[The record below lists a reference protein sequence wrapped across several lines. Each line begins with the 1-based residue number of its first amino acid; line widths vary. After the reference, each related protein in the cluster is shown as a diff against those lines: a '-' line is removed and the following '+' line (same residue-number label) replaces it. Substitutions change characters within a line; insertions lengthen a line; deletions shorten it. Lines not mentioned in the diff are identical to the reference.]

1 MNEVPKD
8 DNAEDG
14 EVLND
19 MKVEMLKIEKLV
31 PYGENPRN
39 ISDDAVAAVV
49 KSIKEFGFNQAIMVD
64 QNFRICVGHTRYL
77 AAKELNMKKVPVF
90 RREMSEEAFTAYNI
104 ADNKTGEFSSWNKKL
119 LIANWE
125 KLEGWEELKMA
136 TGLQAWEV
144 ETPESKKGQ
153 RTKGQAAPN
162 EYDESVICLELI
174 YEKGTEKEIRK
185 ICQEIDGE
193 AQIEDTILYCVRE
206 IGEKHGTRKK
216 DRGA

>member
-1 MNEVPKD
+1 MNEVRKD
-8 DNAEDG
+8 DNAEGG

-31 PYGENPRN
+31 PYNKNPRN
-39 ISDDAVAAVV
+39 ISDDAVEAVV

-77 AAKELNMKKVPVF
+77 AAKELNMKTVPVF

-104 ADNKTGEFSSWNKKL
+104 ADNKTGEFTSWNKKL

-125 KLEGWEELKMA
+125 KLEGWEDLKSA

-144 ETPESKKGQ
+144 DTPESGKDK
-153 RTKGQAAPN
+153 RPKPKPN
-162 EYDESVICLELI
+162 ECDENVICLELI
-174 YEKGTEKEIRK
+174 YEKETEKEIRK

-206 IGEKHGTRKK
+206 AGDKHGARKK